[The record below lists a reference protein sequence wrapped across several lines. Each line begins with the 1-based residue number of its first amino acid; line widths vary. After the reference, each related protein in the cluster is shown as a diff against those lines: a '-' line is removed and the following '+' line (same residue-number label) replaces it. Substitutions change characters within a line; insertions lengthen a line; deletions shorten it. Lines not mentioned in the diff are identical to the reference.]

1 MLESFIQFWKNK
13 DLRTKILITVAMLV
27 MVRLLIFVPI
37 PLIQPTAL
45 KELFAQNEF
54 LGFLNIFSGG
64 GLENFS
70 IVAMGVSPFITASII
85 MQLLGI
91 VIPALEELQ
100 KEGEYGQRKINQYT
114 RLLSL
119 PFGIIQGY
127 GVLLLL
133 RQSGV
138 LPTWTPETLVASLI
152 MMSAGSIFLMWM
164 GEIITEKGIGN
175 GISLIITLGI
185 LGSLPLQLQS
195 LVTSLQTSG
204 GSVNKLILLGAIF
217 LASIILVIIINE
229 AKRLVPVSYAR
240 KQRYSNGNFGSVPSY
255 LPIKVNTAGVIP
267 IIFAIALL
275 TMPAFIGQLLSGART
290 AWIAEA
296 ARWLSTQ
303 FQPNTLAYNLT
314 YFILIFVFTYFY
326 TFIVFKP
333 DQVAENLQKQNG
345 FIPGVRP
352 GNETAT
358 FIKTIIS
365 RVTLLGALFLA
376 FIAILPALLSGQFPD
391 SSILLSGTSL
401 LIVVSVILETSR
413 QIQSQQLMRTYD
425 AYSNYK

>member
-1 MLESFIQFWKNK
+1 MLESFLNFWKHK
-13 DLRTKILITVAMLV
+13 DLRSKIIITILLLIV
-27 MVRLLIFVPI
+27 VRLLAFIPI
-37 PLIQPTAL
+37 PLIQPTSL
-45 KELFAQNEF
+45 KQLFDQNQF

-70 IVAMGVSPFITASII
+70 IVSMGVSPFITASII

-91 VIPALEELQ
+91 IIPSLEELQ

-114 RLLSL
+114 RLLAL
-119 PFGIIQGY
+119 PFGIIQAY

-133 RQSGV
+133 RQNGV
-138 LPTWTPETLVASLI
+138 LPTWTPATLAATLI
-152 MMSAGSIFLMWM
+152 MMSAGSMFLMWM

-175 GISLIITLGI
+175 GLSLIITLGI
-185 LGSLPLQLQS
+185 IGSLPLQLQQ
-195 LVTSLQTSG
+195 LLTSLQTSG
-204 GSVNKLILLGAIF
+204 GSINKIILLGAIF
-217 LASIILVIIINE
+217 LVSIALVVIINE
-229 AKRLVPVSYAR
+229 AKRLIPVSYAR
-240 KQRYSNGNFGSVPSY
+240 KQRYSSGNFGSVASY

-275 TMPAFIGQLLSGART
+275 TMPAFVGQLFGNART
-290 AWIAEA
+290 AWIANA
-296 ARWLSTQ
+296 ANWLTTH
-303 FQPNTLAYNLT
+303 FQPNSLAYNIT
-314 YFILIFVFTYFY
+314 YFVLIFAFTYFY
-326 TFIVFKP
+326 TYIVFKP

-352 GNETAT
+352 GNETIG
-358 FIKTIIS
+358 FVKNIIN

-376 FIAILPALLSGQFPD
+376 IIAILPAILSNQFPG

-413 QIQSQQLMRTYD
+413 QIQSQYLMRTYD
-425 AYSNYK
+425 AYSHYQ

>member
-1 MLESFIQFWKNK
+1 MFESFLNFWKHK
-13 DLRTKILITVAMLV
+13 DLRSKILITLFMLV
-27 MVRLLIFVPI
+27 IVRLLIFIPI

-45 KELFAQNEF
+45 QQLFSQNEF

-70 IVAMGVSPFITASII
+70 IISMGVSPFITASII

-91 VIPALEELQ
+91 VIPSLEELQ

-119 PFGIIQGY
+119 PFGVIQAY

-133 RQSGV
+133 RQNGV
-138 LPTWTPETLVASLI
+138 LPTWTPADLVATLI
-152 MMSAGSIFLMWM
+152 MMSAGSMFLMWM

-175 GISLIITLGI
+175 GISLIITLSI
-185 LGSLPLQLQS
+185 LGSFPLQMQS
-195 LVTSLQTSG
+195 LIATLQTG
-204 GSVNKLILLGAIF
+204 GNMNMLALLATVF
-217 LASIILVIIINE
+217 LASIVLVIIINE
-229 AKRLVPVSYAR
+229 AKRLIPVSYAR
-240 KQRYSNGNFGSVPSY
+240 KQRYSNGNFGAVASY

-275 TMPAFIGQLLSGART
+275 TMPAFLGQLFANART
-290 AWIAEA
+290 DWLANA
-296 ARWLSTQ
+296 ANWLTTH

-314 YFILIFVFTYFY
+314 YFVLIFGFTYFY
-326 TFIVFKP
+326 TYIVFKP

-352 GNETAT
+352 GNETVQ
-358 FIKTIIS
+358 FVKNIIS
-365 RVTLLGALFLA
+365 RVTLLGAIFLA
-376 FIAILPALLSGQFPD
+376 VIAILPALLSNQFPD

-413 QIQSQQLMRTYD
+413 QIQSQYLMRTYD
-425 AYSNYK
+425 AYSHYN

>member
-1 MLESFIQFWKNK
+1 MLESFLNFWKHK
-13 DLRTKILITVAMLV
+13 DLRSKILITVFMLII
-27 MVRLLIFVPI
+27 VRLLIFVPI

-45 KELFAQNEF
+45 KQLFEQNEF

-70 IVAMGVSPFITASII
+70 IVSMGVSPFITASII

-91 VIPALEELQ
+91 VIPSLEELQ

-119 PFGIIQGY
+119 PFGVIQAY

-133 RQSGV
+133 RQNGV
-138 LPTWTPETLVASLI
+138 LPTWTPETLVTTLI
-152 MMSAGSIFLMWM
+152 MMSAGSMFLMWM
-164 GEIITEKGIGN
+164 GEVLSEKGIGN

-185 LGSLPLQLQS
+185 IGSLPLQLQQ
-195 LVTSLQTSG
+195 LVTSLQTTG
-204 GSVNKLILLGAIF
+204 GSLNKLVLLGAIF
-217 LASIILVIIINE
+217 LVSIVLVVIINE
-229 AKRLVPVSYAR
+229 AKRLIPVSYAR
-240 KQRYSNGNFGSVPSY
+240 KQRYSSGNFGSVPSY
-255 LPIKVNTAGVIP
+255 LPVKVNTAGVIP

-275 TMPAFIGQLLSGART
+275 TMPAFVGQLFGNART
-290 AWIAEA
+290 AWIAHA
-296 ARWLSTQ
+296 ANWLTTH
-303 FQPNTLAYNLT
+303 FQPNSLAYNIT
-314 YFILIFVFTYFY
+314 YFVLIFGFTYFY
-326 TFIVFKP
+326 TYIVFKP

-352 GNETAT
+352 GSETIT
-358 FIKTIIS
+358 FVKNIIN

-376 FIAILPALLSGQFPD
+376 VIAILPAILSHQFPG

-413 QIQSQQLMRTYD
+413 QIQSQYLMRTYD
-425 AYSNYK
+425 AYSHYN